1 MVRAQEARP
10 AAAATHGRLFL
21 ATFEWPTELICPKDH
36 ERIDPGG
43 TPSREV

>member
-1 MVRAQEARP
+1 MVRAQKLGRP
-10 AAAATHGRLFL
+10 LPRLTEDCFWP
-21 ATFEWPTELICPKDH
+21 TFEWPTELICPKDH